1 MSKNKGVVYQL
12 IAFNRQTK
20 EEVVVGYGSLNEICE
35 LIYTD
40 YNYDGEITLADEDAY
55 DAVVSV
61 IEAIRNSLPTVG
73 RKEGGYDVP
82 SDIVE
87 DIRQSVDVAV
97 TDYVAHAHRLLSA
110 RSRHPERTKVER
122 FNQYFDRMIAGFK
135 LCEDNPSLVHEE
147 EKSGD

>member
-1 MSKNKGVVYQL
+1 MSENKGVVYQL

-20 EEVVVGYGSLNEICE
+20 EEVVVGYGSFNEICE
-35 LIYTD
+35 LVYID
-40 YNYDGEITLADEDAY
+40 YDYDGSITVSDEDAY

-73 RKEGGYDVP
+73 LKEGGYDVP

-97 TDYVAHAHRLLSA
+97 TDYVAHAHRLLSE
-110 RSRHPERTKVER
+110 RSRHPERVKVEQ
-122 FNQYFDRMIAGFK
+122 FNRYFDGMIAGFK
-135 LCEDNPSLVHEE
+135 LCEDSLSLVHEE
-147 EKSGD
+147 EKSSD